1 MSQNVANIVGV
12 AGAPIDSPPKPVG
25 FVKQARLIS
34 GLTLISRILG
44 VVRESLAARF
54 FGAGIVASAFAV
66 AFTIPN
72 LFRKLFG
79 EGALSAAFIPLYA
92 QAIKTDEDQ
101 SARHFAAATVNL
113 LIVVLAVLT
122 VLSEIILYLLAHF
135 IDLQPDRLL
144 AVKLTAIMLPYA
156 LLVCGMAFLSAI
168 LQVHRRFGWSAATP
182 IVLNVALII
191 GTILGARFWDM
202 KSAAGQTK
210 AVYFLSL
217 FVLAAGVVQI
227 LMLLPSLRAVGFR
240 FEFAKT
246 FWTPAVRKMVTLS
259 LPVAIGAG
267 VLQLSV
273 LLDRGLSFFLA
284 KSIDKQGQIIDGFHL
299 FGKSITYPMELG
311 AAARLNW
318 AQYLYQFPLGV
329 FAIALATAI
338 FPTLSADA
346 LDTNKEKFLTGLR
359 RGIRVTLWEGLPASI
374 GLILVARPAVQLLF
388 ERGNFTPRDTQ
399 WVTLSVQMYAIG
411 IWAFSLNQILSR
423 AFFAMHDTITPLN
436 MAIVT
441 LIVNL
446 IVELPL
452 IFTPLKEAGM
462 AVGTTVSFVVQV
474 VLMIWLLHKKFGDLK
489 LKSIA
494 IYVFKLTLAT
504 IVMAAACMLIQKLP
518 FFPREL
524 SKSTAL
530 LRLALLISAG
540 AIAYFGMCFV
550 LGVGQMWNKSVEDV
564 HERS

>member
-1 MSQNVANIVGV
+1 MIAADI
-12 AGAPIDSPPKPVG
+12 PPTTSSKPAG

-34 GLTLISRILG
+34 GLTLVSRILG
-44 VVRESLAARF
+44 VFRESLAAKF

-92 QAIKTDEDQ
+92 QAVKKDEGDD
-101 SARHFAAATVNL
+101 ARQFAAATVNL
-113 LIVVLAVLT
+113 LIVVLSGLT
-122 VLSEIILYLLAHF
+122 VLSEIVLWIIAHVF
-135 IDLQPDRLL
+135 DLQPDRLL

-182 IVLNVALII
+182 IVLNVALIV

-202 KSAAGQTK
+202 KTAAGQTK

-217 FVLAAGVVQI
+217 FVLAAGVAQI

-240 FEFAKT
+240 FEFTKT
-246 FWTPAVRKMVTLS
+246 FWTPPVKKMVSLS

-267 VLQLSV
+267 VLQISV
-273 LLDRGLSFFLA
+273 LLDRGISFFLA
-284 KSIDKQGQIIDGFHL
+284 KSINNQSEIVTGFHL
-299 FGKSITYPMELG
+299 FGKWISYPMELG

-338 FPTLSADA
+338 FPALSADA
-346 LDTNKEKFLTGLR
+346 LDANKEKFIPGLR
-359 RGIRVTLWEGLPASI
+359 RGILVTLWEGLPASV

-388 ERGNFTPRDTQ
+388 ERGNFTAADTQ
-399 WVTLSVQMYAIG
+399 WVTLSVQLYAIG

-423 AFFAMHDTITPLN
+423 AFYAMHDTFTPLT

-462 AVGTTVSFVVQV
+462 AVGTTVSFIVQV
-474 VLMIWLLHKKFGDLK
+474 ALMMWLLHRRLGSLGI
-489 LKSIA
+489 KSIA
-494 IYVFKLTLAT
+494 IYVGKLAIAT
-504 IVMAAACMLIQKLP
+504 IVMAAICLLVQKTPL
-518 FFPREL
+518 FPHDNSR
-524 SKSTAL
+524 STAL
-530 LRLALLISAG
+530 LRLVILMASG
-540 AIAYFGMCFV
+540 AIAYLGICML
-550 LGVGQMWNKSVEDV
+550 LGVGQLS
-564 HERS
+564 RGSSLALPAPPPPPPSPR

>member
-1 MSQNVANIVGV
+1 VA
-12 AGAPIDSPPKPVG
+12 ADPPISPPAKPG
-25 FVKQARLIS
+25 FVAQARLIS

-44 VVRESLAARF
+44 VFRESLAAKF

-92 QAIKTDEDQ
+92 QSIKTDDQ
-101 SARHFAAATVNL
+101 ATARHFAAATVNF
-113 LIVVLAVLT
+113 LIVVLGILT
-122 VLSEIILYLLAHF
+122 ILSEIILYLLAHF

-144 AVKLTAIMLPYA
+144 ALKLTAIMLPYA

-202 KSAAGQTK
+202 KSAPGQTR

-217 FVLAAGVVQI
+217 FVLAAGVAQI
-227 LMLLPSLRAVGFR
+227 LMLLPSLRSIGFR

-246 FWTPAVRKMVTLS
+246 FWTPAVKKMVTLS

-273 LLDRGLSFFLA
+273 LLDRGISFFLA
-284 KSIDKQGQIIDGFHL
+284 KSIDKHGQIINSFHL
-299 FGKSITYPMELG
+299 FGKSIAYPMELG

-338 FPTLSADA
+338 FPTLSDDA
-346 LDTNKEKFLTGLR
+346 LENKQKFLTGLR
-359 RGIRVTLWEGLPASI
+359 RGIRVTLWEGLPASL
-374 GLILVARPAVQLLF
+374 GLLLVARPAVQLLF
-388 ERGNFTPRDTQ
+388 ERGNFTPADTL
-399 WVTLSVQMYAIG
+399 WVTRSVQMYALG
-411 IWAFSLNQILSR
+411 IWAFSLNQILAR
-423 AFFAMHDTITPLN
+423 AFYAMHDTKTPLV

-441 LIVNL
+441 LFINL

-452 IFTPLKEAGM
+452 LWTGLGESAM
-462 AVGTTVSFVVQV
+462 AIGTSVSFIVQV
-474 VLMIWLLHKKFGDLK
+474 LLMMWLLNRRLGGLE
-489 LKSIA
+489 LKSIVEYLWRLIA
-494 IYVFKLTLAT
+494 AT
-504 IVMAAACMLIQKLP
+504 GVMVGACSLIQKAP
-518 FFPREL
+518 FFPANSGKE
-524 SKSTAL
+524 TAL
-530 LRLALLISAG
+530 IRLAIVVTCGVAV
-540 AIAYFGMCFV
+540 YFGVCKLM
-550 LGVGQMWNKSVEDV
+550 GIGSKEEEGQASV
-564 HERS
+564 

>member
-1 MSQNVANIVGV
+1 MA
-12 AGAPIDSPPKPVG
+12 ADPPISPPAKPG
-25 FVKQARLIS
+25 FVAQARLIS

-44 VVRESLAARF
+44 VFRESLAAKF

-92 QAIKTDEDQ
+92 QSIKTDDQ
-101 SARHFAAATVNL
+101 ATARHFAAATVNF
-113 LIVVLAVLT
+113 LIVVLGILT
-122 VLSEIILYLLAHF
+122 ILSEIILYLLAHF

-144 AVKLTAIMLPYA
+144 ALKLTAIMLPYA

-202 KSAAGQTK
+202 KSAPGQTR

-217 FVLAAGVVQI
+217 FVLAAGVAQI
-227 LMLLPSLRAVGFR
+227 LMLLPSLRSIGFR

-246 FWTPAVRKMVTLS
+246 FWTPAVKKMVTLS

-273 LLDRGLSFFLA
+273 LLDRGISFFLA
-284 KSIDKQGQIIDGFHL
+284 KSIDKHGQIINSFHL
-299 FGKSITYPMELG
+299 FGKSIAYPMELG

-338 FPTLSADA
+338 FPTLSDDA
-346 LDTNKEKFLTGLR
+346 LENKQKFLTGLR
-359 RGIRVTLWEGLPASI
+359 RGIRVTLWEGLPASL
-374 GLILVARPAVQLLF
+374 GLLLVARPAVQLLF
-388 ERGNFTPRDTQ
+388 ERGNFTPADTL
-399 WVTLSVQMYAIG
+399 WVTRSVQMYALG
-411 IWAFSLNQILSR
+411 IWAFSLNQILAR
-423 AFFAMHDTITPLN
+423 AFYAMHDTKTPLV

-441 LIVNL
+441 LFINL

-452 IFTPLKEAGM
+452 LWTGLGESAM
-462 AVGTTVSFVVQV
+462 AIGTSVSFIVQV
-474 VLMIWLLHKKFGDLK
+474 LLMMWLLNRRLGGLE
-489 LKSIA
+489 LKSIVEYLWRLIA
-494 IYVFKLTLAT
+494 AT
-504 IVMAAACMLIQKLP
+504 GVMVGACSLIQKAP
-518 FFPREL
+518 FFPANSGKE
-524 SKSTAL
+524 TAL
-530 LRLALLISAG
+530 IRLAIVVTCGVAV
-540 AIAYFGMCFV
+540 YFGVCKLM
-550 LGVGQMWNKSVEDV
+550 GIGSKEEEGQASV
-564 HERS
+564 